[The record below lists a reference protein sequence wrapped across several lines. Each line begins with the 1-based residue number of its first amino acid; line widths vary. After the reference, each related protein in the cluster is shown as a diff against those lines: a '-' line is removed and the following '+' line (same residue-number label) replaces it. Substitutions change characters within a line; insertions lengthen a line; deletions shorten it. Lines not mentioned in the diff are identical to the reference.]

1 MEQNLEK
8 GVICGIILIKKPE
21 TTTYLKNNWIIKN

>member
-8 GVICGIILIKKPE
+8 GVICGVILIKNPE
-21 TTTYLKNNWIIKN
+21 TATYLKNNWTIKN